1 MPQNH
6 RQMVVDDEP
15 DILMITVRALE
26 KYHFPVD
33 SFSDPVKAL
42 ARFEKLAGDYSLVLS
57 DIRMPGMSGL
67 EFLSFV
73 KQIRPDI
80 PIMAMTAYSNSDDDI
95 STVLPW
101 IKKGDIIHKPFRALE
116 VCNAIKQMLNIP

>member
-1 MPQNH
+1 
-6 RQMVVDDEP
+6 MVVDDEP

-33 SFSDPVKAL
+33 SFNDPVEAL
-42 ARFEKLAGDYSLVLS
+42 ARFEKHAGDYSLVLS

-73 KQIRPDI
+73 KQVRPDI
-80 PIMAMTAYSNSDDDI
+80 PIMAMTAYANSDDDI

-101 IKKGDIIHKPFRALE
+101 IRKEDIIHKPFRALE
-116 VCNAIKQMLNIP
+116 VCSAIKQMLNIEP

>member
-1 MPQNH
+1 
-6 RQMVVDDEP
+6 MVVDDES

-33 SFSDPVKAL
+33 SFNDPVKAL
-42 ARFEKLAGDYSLVLS
+42 ARFEKYAGDYSLVLS

-73 KQIRPDI
+73 KQVRPDI
-80 PIMAMTAYSNSDDDI
+80 PIMVMTAYSASDDEI
-95 STVLPW
+95 IRAVPW
-101 IKKGDIIHKPFRALE
+101 IKKEDIVHKPFRALE
-116 VCNAIKQMLNIP
+116 ICSAVKQMLNITT

>member
-1 MPQNH
+1 
-6 RQMVVDDEP
+6 MVVDDEP

-33 SFSDPVKAL
+33 SFNDPVKAL
-42 ARFEKLAGDYSLVLS
+42 ARFEKHAGDYALVLS

-73 KQIRPDI
+73 KQVRPDI
-80 PIMAMTAYSNSDDDI
+80 PIMAMTAYANSDDDI
-95 STVLPW
+95 STALPW
-101 IKKGDIIHKPFRALE
+101 IKKEDIIHKPFRALE
-116 VCNAIKQMLNIP
+116 VCNAIKQMLNIAT